1 MLEENVEVRCL
12 AKDVNLMNE
21 ILPYCEREF
30 ADICEVKTKLTLGHE
45 RLPESEL
52 GGIVLTSFR
61 GKIVCNNTL
70 RARLDYAVQQSL
82 PEVRRNLFP
91 VTKVE

>member
-30 ADICEVKTKLTLGHE
+30 AEICEVKTKLILGNE
-45 RLPESEL
+45 RLP
-52 GGIVLTSFR
+52 
-61 GKIVCNNTL
+61 
-70 RARLDYAVQQSL
+70 
-82 PEVRRNLFP
+82 
-91 VTKVE
+91 